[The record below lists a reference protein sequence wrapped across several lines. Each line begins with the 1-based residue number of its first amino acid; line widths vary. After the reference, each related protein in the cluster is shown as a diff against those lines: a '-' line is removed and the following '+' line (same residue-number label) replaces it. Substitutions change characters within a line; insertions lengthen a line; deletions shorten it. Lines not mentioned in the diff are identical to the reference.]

1 MSTSPGAKM
10 PGMVSED
17 PHDPLATPVFCDG
30 AYKPFGEI
38 GIADARSRAEEL
50 GEAGNWGP
58 LAKVASVATAWMEL
72 AERMKADGVTR
83 VSDLDREQALA
94 FARRLWVVPPRG
106 SLL

>member
-1 MSTSPGAKM
+1 M
-10 PGMVSED
+10 PGMVARTS
-17 PHDPLATPVFCDG
+17 TTRSQSPVFCAG

-50 GEAGNWGP
+50 GEAGSWGP
-58 LAKVASVATAWMEL
+58 LAKVAGVASAWGEL
-72 AERMKADGVTR
+72 ADRLKADGVTR
-83 VSDLDREQALA
+83 VADLDREQALA

>member
-1 MSTSPGAKM
+1 M
-10 PGMVSED
+10 PEMAGED
-17 PHDPLATPVFCDG
+17 QDDPLATPVFCAG

-50 GEAGNWGP
+50 GEAGSWGP
-58 LAKVASVATAWMEL
+58 LAKVAAVASAWMEL
-72 AERMKADGVTR
+72 ADRMKVDGVTR
-83 VSDLDREQALA
+83 VADLDRDQAIA

>member
-1 MSTSPGAKM
+1 M
-10 PGMVSED
+10 PEMTGDEE
-17 PHDPLATPVFCDG
+17 HDPLATPVFCAG

-50 GEAGNWGP
+50 GEAGSWGP
-58 LAKVASVATAWMEL
+58 LAKVAAVATAWVEL
-72 AERMKADGVTR
+72 ADRMKAEGVIR
-83 VSDLDREQALA
+83 VADLDREEALA